1 MGRWYEELFG
11 NYAKT
16 YDTESFTAGTLGEVD
31 FIEKE
36 FCYDKSKSILDIG
49 CGTGRHAIELAR
61 RGYTVTG
68 IDLSA
73 AQLER
78 ARQKAKEAGVR
89 VNFLQLNACFLPF
102 RNEFDFVIMLCEGG
116 FSLQETDALN
126 FQILEGAE
134 RALRSPGKLVFS
146 TLNALFPLSHNLKDM
161 LNAEPSGVDTRTYT
175 FDPMTFRNHTAMIV
189 TDDDGNRK
197 ELEADERYYAPSEI
211 SWYLNS
217 LRFKR
222 SSIHGCRLGNFSR
235 DHVLTTDD
243 FEMLVI
249 AEK

>member
-1 MGRWYEELFG
+1 MKRWYEELFT

-16 YDTESFTAGTLGEVD
+16 YDTERFTAGTMGEVD
-31 FIEKE
+31 FLEKE
-36 FCYDKSKSILDIG
+36 LGYDNTQSILDIG

-61 RGYTVTG
+61 RGYSVTG

-73 AQLER
+73 SQLER
-78 ARQKAKEAGVR
+78 AGQKAKEAGVCVHFR
-89 VNFLQLNACFLPF
+89 QLNACSLPF
-102 RNEFDFVIMLCEGG
+102 SNEFDFAIMLCEGG

-126 FQILEGAE
+126 FQILESAE
-134 RALRSPGKLVFS
+134 RALRSPGKLIFS
-146 TLNALFPLSHNLKDM
+146 ALNAFFPLYHNLKDF
-161 LNAEPSGVDTRTYT
+161 LNAGPSGASTSECA
-175 FDPMTFRNHTAMIV
+175 FNLITFRHYPIMTV

-211 SWYLNS
+211 SWYLSS
-217 LRFKR
+217 LGFRK
-222 SSIHGCRLGNFSR
+222 SSIYGCRLGDFSR
-235 DHVLTTDD
+235 DHALSTED

>member
-1 MGRWYEELFG
+1 MRRWYEELFT

-31 FIEKE
+31 FLEKE
-36 FCYDKSKSILDIG
+36 FGFDKSKTILDIG

-68 IDLSA
+68 VDLSA
-73 AQLER
+73 SQLER
-78 ARQKAKEAGVR
+78 ARQKAAEAGVSL
-89 VNFLQLNACFLPF
+89 NLIQLNACSLPF
-102 RNEFDFVIMLCEGG
+102 KNEFDFAITLCEGG

-126 FQILEGAE
+126 YKILEGAA
-134 RALRSPGKLVFS
+134 RALRSPGKLIFT
-146 TLNALFPLSHNLKDM
+146 TLNALFPLYHNVKDF
-161 LNAEPSGVDTRTYT
+161 LSEAPSGVTTDKCS
-175 FDPMTFRNHTAMIV
+175 FDLMTFRDRSTVTV

-197 ELEADERYYAPSEI
+197 ELDTDERFYAPSEI
-211 SWYLNS
+211 AWYLS
-217 LRFKR
+217 TLGFKK
-222 SSIHGCRLGNFSR
+222 SSIHGSHLGNFSR
-235 DHVLTTDD
+235 EHALTTDD

>member
-1 MGRWYEELFG
+1 MKRWYEELFT

-16 YDTESFTAGTLGEVD
+16 YDTERFTAGTMGEVD
-31 FIEKE
+31 FLEKE
-36 FCYDKSKSILDIG
+36 LGYDKTQSILDIG

-61 RGYTVTG
+61 RGYSVTG

-73 AQLER
+73 SQLER
-78 ARQKAKEAGVR
+78 AGQKAKEAGVR
-89 VNFLQLNACFLPF
+89 IDFRQLNACALPF
-102 RNEFDFVIMLCEGG
+102 RNEFDFAIMLCEGG

-134 RALRSPGKLVFS
+134 RALRSPGKLIFS
-146 TLNALFPLSHNLKDM
+146 ALNALFPLYKNLKDF
-161 LNAEPSGVDTRTYT
+161 LNTGPSGAAASECT
-175 FDPMTFRNHTAMIV
+175 FNPLTFRQHTIMNI

-211 SWYLNS
+211 SWYLAS
-217 LRFKR
+217 LGFGK
-222 SSIHGCRLGNFSR
+222 SAIHGCRLGNFSR
-235 DHVLTTDD
+235 DHNLSTED